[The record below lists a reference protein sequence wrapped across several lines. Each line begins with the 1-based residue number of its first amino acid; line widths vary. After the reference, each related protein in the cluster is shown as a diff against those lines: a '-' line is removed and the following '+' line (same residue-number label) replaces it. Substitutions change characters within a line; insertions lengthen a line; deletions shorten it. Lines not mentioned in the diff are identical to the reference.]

1 MKNYILIFTLF
12 LVGIILSS
20 CEQKKQTPPYNLD
33 NRTKQSIS
41 IPYEEMGGVKVI
53 PVKVNGVTMNMIYDT
68 GCSGLHMSL
77 NEVQT
82 LAKNGKI
89 SNEDILDAEFSTIAD
104 GSIVQNGTLNIKEI
118 VIGGK
123 DGLILHNVKASV
135 SLNQEA
141 PVLLG
146 NAVLDKLASV
156 EVDNVEKTINFVKK

>member
-1 MKNYILIFTLF
+1 MKRVFPILCMILGVLF
-12 LVGIILSS
+12 VSS
-20 CEQKKQTPPYNLD
+20 CENKKQAPPYNLD
-33 NRTKQSIS
+33 NLGKSSIS

-82 LAKNGKI
+82 LYKNGKI
-89 SNEDILDAEFSTIAD
+89 NDDDILDAEYSTIAD

-118 VIGGK
+118 EIGGK
-123 DGLILHNVKASV
+123 EGIVLHNVKASV
-135 SLNQEA
+135 SLNQVA

-146 NAVLDKLASV
+146 NAVLDELASV
-156 EVDNVEKTINFVKK
+156 EVDNVDKTINFVKK

>member
-1 MKNYILIFTLF
+1 MF
-12 LVGIILSS
+12 LVGVMFSS
-20 CEQKKQTPPYNLD
+20 CEQKKQAPPYNLD
-33 NRTKQSIS
+33 NRNKSSIS

-118 VIGGK
+118 EIGGK
-123 DGLILHNVKASV
+123 EGLVLHNVKASV
-135 SLNQEA
+135 SLNQDA

-146 NAVLDKLASV
+146 NAVLDELASV